1 MRSAIILALV
11 IIHHGLTKSISEPMI
26 SFLIFFILGF
36 AFMDIQDFLKKHKD
50 KFK

>member
-1 MRSAIILALV
+1 MRSAIILVSV
-11 IIHHGLTKSISEPMI
+11 IIHHGLTKSIPEPMI
-26 SFLIFFILGF
+26 SLSLLFFAIF